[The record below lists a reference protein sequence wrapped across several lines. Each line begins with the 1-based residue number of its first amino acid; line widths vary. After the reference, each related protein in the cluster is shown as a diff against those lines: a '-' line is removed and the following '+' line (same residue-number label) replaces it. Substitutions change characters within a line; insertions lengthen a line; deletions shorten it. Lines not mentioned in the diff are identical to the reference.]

1 MKKTLL
7 SLAVLMLGLFSA
19 NAQANFNCN
28 DCSSVN
34 HDLYTELSAGKVI
47 VISWVMPCSSCIGP
61 TLTASNIVQSYAS
74 SNPGQVLLYVA
85 DDVANT
91 SCSSLNSWVN
101 SNGITANA
109 TFSDAAVSQSPY
121 GSPGMPKIVVLGG
134 GSTPTIFF
142 NQNGSAAGNS
152 TALQNAINS
161 ALATDVNDQ
170 AGMVSALSLVPNPST
185 ISSSVSFVSQQN
197 TEGVVSVCDQLG
209 REVLQVYAGAMTA
222 GKNNFEFSTA
232 ELANG
237 IYFIRISNPQFSS
250 TIKLMVAH

>member
-1 MKKTLL
+1 
-7 SLAVLMLGLFSA
+7 
-19 NAQANFNCN
+19 
-28 DCSSVN
+28 
-34 HDLYTELSAGKVI
+34 
-47 VISWVMPCSSCIGP
+47 
-61 TLTASNIVQSYAS
+61 
-74 SNPGQVLLYVA
+74 
-85 DDVANT
+85 
-91 SCSSLNSWVN
+91 
-101 SNGITANA
+101 
-109 TFSDAAVSQSPY
+109 
-121 GSPGMPKIVVLGG
+121 VLGG

-161 ALATDVNDQ
+161 ALATGVNDQ
-170 AGMVSALSLVPNPST
+170 AGMLSALSLVPNPST

-237 IYFIRISNPQFSS
+237 LYFIRISNPQFSS